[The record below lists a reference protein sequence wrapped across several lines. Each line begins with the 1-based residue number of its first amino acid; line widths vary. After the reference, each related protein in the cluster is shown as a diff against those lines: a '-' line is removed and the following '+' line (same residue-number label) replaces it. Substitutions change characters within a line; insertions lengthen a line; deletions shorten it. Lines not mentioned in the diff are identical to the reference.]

1 MYYVLQAETDVR
13 FAEVQ
18 QQLTERD
25 AEVRDLRVRIHC
37 SHIVRNFVGVGGL
50 IWQLTIRMIVDS
62 SELCFIFGSVLFS
75 FSCYLML
82 NWHS

>member
-37 SHIVRNFVGVGGL
+37 SHIVRNFVGVGGVNL
-50 IWQLTIRMIVDS
+50 AA
-62 SELCFIFGSVLFS
+62 
-75 FSCYLML
+75 
-82 NWHS
+82 NN

>member
-37 SHIVRNFVGVGGL
+37 SHIVGNLVGVGVNL
-50 IWQLTIRMIVDS
+50 AV
-62 SELCFIFGSVLFS
+62 
-75 FSCYLML
+75 
-82 NWHS
+82 NN